1 MPTART
7 AALVT
12 PFAAALLA
20 ADLPRLSDD
29 RLQRTVEFI
38 ARRVEVL
45 PSFTRFGVTCIAA
58 VFRVLLAVPGGW
70 PVAKVLVRLP
80 LPLVAEYPRLVRSL
94 GYAFVWETWPELHP
108 DGAER

>member
-7 AALVT
+7 ASLVT
-12 PFAAALLA
+12 PFAAKLLA
-20 ADLPRLSDD
+20 TDLPQLSDD
-29 RLQRTVEFI
+29 RLRRTVEFI
-38 ARRVEVL
+38 ARRVESL

-58 VFRVLLAVPGGW
+58 VYRVLLAVPGGW

-80 LPLVAEYPRLVRSL
+80 LPLMAEYPRLVRSL
-94 GYAFVWETWPELHP
+94 GYAFVWETWPGLQP